1 MQTSVFNKKRLCFMA
16 AVLLIL
22 AHLFIPITSYA
33 ADDER
38 SSELEQMYEEAE
50 IIAGKQTNSS
60 GEVDETAKESCEE
73 VLERIKE
80 STEKLENNPT
90 VRGGYDVIDDI
101 CTFGGHD
108 IEGIDLTFQSIWKA
122 EFREV
127 AQSMGIEFGD
137 LIPAVTGGT
146 QEINDEI
153 QDAAI
158 KVNILT
164 WNNSTVGGEQVQ
176 TVNSGAIQDMIDG
189 IEKSGIFTDFMTPL
203 AAIGIALVVAFG
215 GSSLITLS
223 MERSVTSEAVTREFI
238 KIIIGVFIIYNFR
251 TIALAVMGFGSW
263 VIQTLQVS
271 FSNTD
276 YAETVEYA
284 LVQSFANV
292 MEEHNPITNI
302 LTDASMGIGNIAT
315 GIAQQF
321 GNIFNSFS
329 GFIGN
334 GIIQLAS
341 SLAIYSVAI
350 EIGVRYVFTPIAIA
364 DLYSE
369 KFRSNGVMWLK
380 KLLACV
386 LTGAVIYMII
396 FVTDAFKDSVGA
408 TFSVITNMA
417 INLTMI
423 GMLFR
428 ARQIANDIVG
438 CH

>member
-1 MQTSVFNKKRLCFMA
+1 MQTSVFYKKRICFVTA
-16 AVLLIL
+16 ILLIL
-22 AHLFIPITSYA
+22 IHLFTPIATYA
-33 ADDER
+33 D
-38 SSELEQMYEEAE
+38 
-50 IIAGKQTNSS
+50 NSS
-60 GEVDETAKESCEE
+60 KIEDLYAQAEKKAENQRNQDDGEEDKTAIEQCQEM
-73 VLERIKE
+73 IKE
-80 STEKLENNPT
+80 LRGMRDSIEANPT
-90 VRGGYDVIDDI
+90 IRGGYDIIDEIKINGD
-101 CTFGGHD
+101 FGS
-108 IEGIDLTFQSIWKA
+108 LWKSN
-122 EFREV
+122 FREE
-127 AQSMGIEFGD
+127 AQSLGIEFGD
-137 LIPAVTGGT
+137 LTGRDDG
-146 QEINDEI
+146 QKMNDEI
-153 QDAAI
+153 QDSAV

-164 WNNSTVGGEQVQ
+164 WNNNTVGGEQVQ

-189 IEKSGIFTDFMTPL
+189 IEKSGILTNFMTPL
-203 AAIGIALVVAFG
+203 AAIGIALVIAFG
-215 GSSLITLS
+215 GASLINLS
-223 MERSVTSEAVTREFI
+223 MERSVTNEAVTREFI
-238 KIIIGVFIIYNFR
+238 KIVIGVFIIYNCR
-251 TIALAVMGFGSW
+251 TFALAIISAGSW
-263 VIQTLQVS
+263 VIEKLQLS
-271 FSNTD
+271 FTNTS
-276 YAETVEYA
+276 YADSMEYA
-284 LVQSFANV
+284 LVNSFIQTI
-292 MEEHNPITNI
+292 EENNPITEI
-302 LTDASMGIGNIAT
+302 KSSFAT
-315 GIAQQF
+315 GVGNLAQGLLNQF

>member
-1 MQTSVFNKKRLCFMA
+1 MQTSVFYKKRICFVTT
-16 AVLLIL
+16 VLLIL
-22 AHLFIPITSYA
+22 IHLLIPITSYA

-38 SSELEQMYEEAE
+38 NSELEQMYEEAE

-60 GEVDETAKESCEE
+60 GEIDETAKESCEE

-80 STEKLENNPT
+80 SRETLENKPT
-90 VRGGYDVIDDI
+90 IRGGYEVIEDI

-108 IEGIDLTFQSIWKA
+108 IEGIDITFQHIWKE

-127 AQSMGIEFGD
+127 AQSMGVEFGD
-137 LIPAVTGGT
+137 LLAGDK
-146 QEINDEI
+146 QEMNDEI

-176 TVNSGAIQDMIDG
+176 TANSGAIQDMIDG

-284 LVQSFANV
+284 LVKSFSNV
-292 MEEHNPITNI
+292 MEEHNPITEIITNS
-302 LTDASMGIGNIAT
+302 SMGLGNIGA

-321 GNIFNSFS
+321 GNIFNSIS
-329 GFIGN
+329 GLIGN

-380 KLLACV
+380 KLLACM

>member
-1 MQTSVFNKKRLCFMA
+1 MIEKLQLSFTN
-16 AVLLIL
+16 
-22 AHLFIPITSYA
+22 TSYA
-33 ADDER
+33 D
-38 SSELEQMYEEAE
+38 
-50 IIAGKQTNSS
+50 
-60 GEVDETAKESCEE
+60 
-73 VLERIKE
+73 
-80 STEKLENNPT
+80 
-90 VRGGYDVIDDI
+90 
-101 CTFGGHD
+101 
-108 IEGIDLTFQSIWKA
+108 
-122 EFREV
+122 
-127 AQSMGIEFGD
+127 SM
-137 LIPAVTGGT
+137 
-146 QEINDEI
+146 
-153 QDAAI
+153 
-158 KVNILT
+158 
-164 WNNSTVGGEQVQ
+164 
-176 TVNSGAIQDMIDG
+176 
-189 IEKSGIFTDFMTPL
+189 
-203 AAIGIALVVAFG
+203 
-215 GSSLITLS
+215 
-223 MERSVTSEAVTREFI
+223 
-238 KIIIGVFIIYNFR
+238 
-251 TIALAVMGFGSW
+251 
-263 VIQTLQVS
+263 
-271 FSNTD
+271 
-276 YAETVEYA
+276 EYA
-284 LVQSFANV
+284 LVNSFIQTI
-292 MEEHNPITNI
+292 EENNPITEI
-302 LTDASMGIGNIAT
+302 KSSFAT
-315 GIAQQF
+315 GVGNLAQGLLNQF